1 LEPRAKR
8 CAQTK
13 QRVQAKYR
21 VLMLV
26 CLAAVLALVLG
37 IGVANGEDQPAGEE
51 AAAAAPTR
59 TELPGARTAT
69 SNTFRLSNGELQTQV
84 YETPVNYRDESGD
97 WQPIE
102 EGLDTQPDGSG
113 LENGANAFDLT
124 LPERLGEA
132 PVRLSLGDQWVGV
145 RLLGAD
151 SAPAQLEDEAAS
163 YEAAQP
169 ETSFEFGTVGD
180 GLKENIVLAD
190 PSAPRR
196 FRFELTAS
204 EGLTPVLTEAGSL
217 DFRDA
222 EGNVVTS
229 LPAPLLL
236 DSSAQPQASTDAHYE
251 LEDAGDGT
259 WTLTLDAQ
267 SEWLDQPDLTWPVK
281 LDPTL
286 HVPAPTLD
294 CWIYYSEATGGEGE
308 RSCGGP
314 TLYAAEYPGTKNRW
328 YRSLLRFDLSSIPAS
343 AEVTAA
349 TIGLYA
355 PSAASNTSGVE
366 LRQVTKKWTE
376 AVNWGTYDGHTAWT
390 KPGGDYSSEGAQ
402 ILTSERGSA
411 AGWWT
416 FSSGLAPVVQGWV
429 SGANNGAIV
438 KTRDDAPE
446 CSEGPHGLECV
457 ARSVSFEGSGA
468 HEPSLR
474 PYIDVTYVNEAPA
487 TSKLVT
493 PNEGVEVS
501 HWMKLKSTWT
511 TSGTTGVT
519 YQYQEVGSHNGWQTI
534 PQNLVRNAEGKE
546 VTWPLAVSGSS
557 SEPVY
562 FDAADATAALKE
574 KGGKV
579 QVRALF
585 SGSTEAAGRSVP
597 VNAGVD
603 RFVGGSRDA
612 TTGVGPGTLDLITG
626 NLSLARTDVSIPAYG
641 SSLEFARNYNSRDT
655 VAGGNTSVLGSG
667 WTPSV
672 PVEEAGAAE
681 WLGIYDAAAAGE
693 GSYAVLTD
701 LEGYEYA
708 FELSSSGAYVSPPE
722 LSEYALSRQD
732 SSHLVLADPEG
743 NRITFALGEGGGY
756 EYAPVSVSMPG
767 GTGNKAQMEYE
778 YVGGQRRLH
787 MVVAPAPPGLE
798 CVKAP
803 LTTPGC
809 RSLTFTYQRASAWGA
824 PESYGDRLTSITYHG
839 PEWTE
844 SGTTQHEWTVASYAY
859 DAQGKLV
866 SEKDPRISPA
876 LPESYSYDSGSY
888 LQTLTPAGREPWS
901 FEYAPAGAEVRG
913 GRLVA
918 VKRASLL
925 SSPSV
930 AQTTIAYG
938 VPISGSTAPYDM
950 SLGAIAKW
958 GQKVLPADA
967 TAVFP
972 PSEIPSSPPSAY
984 TRASIYYMDGEGKLV
999 NTASP
1004 AGAGTEAASITTAE
1018 SDEHGNVVRELS
1030 AQNRLRALAAGS
1042 ESAQIAKAEEL
1053 ATKRVFSADGTEVLE
1068 EWGPMHQ
1075 VRLESGSLV
1084 QARLHRVVSY
1094 DAGFFG
1100 HEGGTPDPHLPTK
1113 EVSGASIPGQETD
1126 ADQRVT
1132 ETKYDWSLRKP
1143 VETIVDPG
1151 GLNLRTRLAYD
1162 PETDQVTERSLPAKP
1177 EGGDAHT
1184 TVTTYYSDNGHSEGP
1199 CANNPAYAG
1208 LPCTIAPAAQ
1218 PGAAGQP
1225 ELLVTT
1231 YKRFSPLGQPLEI
1244 TESPGGRGENARTTI
1259 LTYDTAGRQKTRKVE
1274 GGGSGFPKVE
1284 TLYSSAT
1291 GLPTTEKFVC
1301 NVFKESCSEF
1311 DNQALTTTYD
1321 ALGRPTSYED
1331 ADGNKATTTYD
1342 LLGRAATTSDA
1353 KGTQTLKYDSVTG
1366 LLTELQVSG
1375 VGTFTASYD
1384 ADGNMT
1390 KETYPGY
1397 VRAETTYDPTGAPTH
1412 LTYTKEGTC
1421 EGSCTWLDF
1430 GLERSIGGQILAE
1443 TSSLDSHQYSYDK
1456 AGRLTEA
1463 RETPQ
1468 GGSCTTRLYAY
1479 DEDSNRKEMT
1489 TRSPEVGGTCANS
1502 GGTTQKYKYDSAD
1515 RLIDEGIAYDGFG
1528 RITSLPG
1535 ADAGGKTLT
1544 TSYFS
1549 NDMVAS
1555 QSQNGITNTFG
1566 LDAGLRQRQRLQGGG
1581 GLEGTE
1587 IFHYDGPSDA
1597 PAFTERGSVWTR
1609 SIGGIG
1615 GELAAIQEGSE
1626 YKLQLTNLHGDVV
1639 ATAKPGL
1646 ISGKIL
1652 ATYRY
1657 DEFGNPV
1664 SGNAGRFGWL
1674 GGKQRRTELASG
1686 VIQMGKRS
1694 YVPEIGRFIT
1704 PDPIIGGSANA
1715 YDYAN
1720 QDPLNQFDI
1729 SGEFPTPAS
1738 IEAMIRKATRRA
1750 HAHHIH
1756 KPAVSCYGRL
1766 GCYKMGGDPSGAIH
1780 IPHAVVEVAQVVAE
1794 ISFTRTTGQA
1804 AHGGNLDHLENHLSN
1819 LVSSFADRE
1828 SSEINGCVES
1838 ATKEA
1843 ATNSYMW
1850 KGGKRA
1856 RQALTLL
1863 AGVTCF
1869 VGWVT
1874 G

>member
-1 LEPRAKR
+1 MKPRA
-8 CAQTK
+8 
-13 QRVQAKYR
+13 
-21 VLMLV
+21 LMLV
-26 CLAAVLALVLG
+26 SIAAVLALVLG
-37 IGVANGEDQPAGEE
+37 IGVASGEDTTPVVAEE
-51 AAAAAPTR
+51 AAPAPARTP

-69 SNTFRLSNGELQTQV
+69 SDTYRLPDGELRTQV

-132 PVRLSLGDQWVGV
+132 PVRLTLGEQWVGV

-151 SAPAQLEDEAAS
+151 SAPAQLEGEAAS
-163 YEAAQP
+163 YEAAEP

-204 EGLTPVLTEAGSL
+204 AGLTPVLTEAGAI
-217 DFRDA
+217 DFRNA
-222 EGNVVTS
+222 EGDVVTT
-229 LPAPLLL
+229 LPAPLML
-236 DSSAQPQASTDAHYE
+236 DGSEQPQASTDAHYE
-251 LEDAGDGT
+251 LEAAAEGA
-259 WTLTLDAQ
+259 WTLTLDAR

-294 CWIYYSEATGGEGE
+294 CWIYYSEVTGGEGE
-308 RSCGGP
+308 HGCGGP
-314 TLYAAEYPGTKNRW
+314 TLYAADYEGTKNRW
-328 YRSLLRFDLSSIPAS
+328 YRSLLRFDVNSIPS
-343 AEVTAA
+343 TAEVTAA

-355 PSAASNTSGVE
+355 PSAARNTSGVE
-366 LRQVTKKWTE
+366 VRQATKKWTE
-376 AVNWGTYDGHTAWT
+376 AVNWSTYDGHTAWT

-402 ILTSERGSA
+402 VLTSERGSG

-416 FSSGLAPVVQGWV
+416 FSSGLAPVVQQWV
-429 SGANNGAIV
+429 GSGSNNGAIV
-438 KTRDDAPE
+438 KLRDDPRE
-446 CSEGPHGLECV
+446 CSEGAHGLECV
-457 ARSVSFEGSGA
+457 ERSVSFEGSGA

-474 PYIDVTYVNEAPA
+474 PYLDVTYVNQAPA
-487 TSKLVT
+487 TSKLAT
-493 PNEGVEVS
+493 PNEGTEVS

-534 PQNLVRNAEGKE
+534 PQSLVRDAQGKE
-546 VTWPLAVSGSS
+546 VTWPLSVTGSTS

-585 SGSTEAAGRSVP
+585 SGSTEAAGVSVP

-603 RFVGGSRDA
+603 RFVGGTRDA
-612 TTGVGPGTLDLITG
+612 TTSVGPGTLDLITG

-655 VAGGNTSVLGSG
+655 AAGGDTGVLGSG

-672 PVEEAGAAE
+672 PVEEAGGAE
-681 WLGIYDAAAAGE
+681 WLGIYDAVAAGE
-693 GSYAVLTD
+693 GSYVVLTD

-708 FELSSSGAYVSPPE
+708 FELNSSGAYVSPPE
-722 LSEYALSRQD
+722 LSEYVLSRQD

-743 NRITFALGEGGGY
+743 NRVTFALGEGSST
-756 EYAPVSVSMPG
+756 EYAPVSVTMPG
-767 GTGNKAQMEYE
+767 GAGNKARMVWE
-778 YVGGQRRLH
+778 YVGGKRRLQ
-787 MVVAPAPPGLE
+787 MIVAPAPPGLNCSE
-798 CVKAP
+798 TP

-824 PESYGDRLTSITYHG
+824 PESYGDRLSSIVYHG
-839 PEWTE
+839 PERNE
-844 SGTTQHEWTVASYAY
+844 SGITSQHEWTVASYTY
-859 DAQGKLV
+859 DAQGKLT

-876 LPESYSYDSGSY
+876 LPESYTYSGSY
-888 LQTLTPAGREPWS
+888 LQTLTPPGLEPWT
-901 FEYAPAGAEVRG
+901 FEYAPAGGESHG

-925 SSPSV
+925 SSPST

-938 VPISGSTAPYDM
+938 VPISGSSAPYEM
-950 SLGAIAKW
+950 GLGTIAKW
-958 GQKVLPADA
+958 GQKVLPVDA

-972 PSEIPSSPPSAY
+972 PSEVPSSPPSAY
-984 TRASIYYMDGEGKLV
+984 TRASVYYMDAEGKLV

-1018 SDEHGNVVRELS
+1018 TDEHGDVIRELT

-1053 ATKRVFSADGTEVLE
+1053 ATKRVFSADGTEMLE

-1084 QARLHRVVSY
+1084 QARLHTVVHY
-1094 DAGFFG
+1094 DEGFFG

-1113 EVSGASIPGQETD
+1113 EVTGASIPGIEVD

-1132 ETKYDWSLRKP
+1132 ETRYNWGLRKP

-1162 PETDQVTERSLPAKP
+1162 PETGQVTERSLPAKP

-1184 TVTTYYSDNGHSEGP
+1184 TVTTYYSSDGHSEGA
-1199 CANNPAYAG
+1199 CANNPAWAG
-1208 LPCTIAPAAQ
+1208 LPCKVAPAAQ
-1218 PGAAGQP
+1218 PGTAGQP
-1225 ELLVTT
+1225 ELLVTS

-1244 TESPGGRGENARTTI
+1244 TESPGGRGENARTTK
-1259 LTYDTAGRQKTRKVE
+1259 LTYDAAGRKKSRRIE
-1274 GGGSGFPKVE
+1274 GGGSAIPTVE
-1284 TLYSSAT
+1284 NVYSSTT
-1291 GLPTTEKFVC
+1291 GLLTTERFWC
-1301 NVFKESCSEF
+1301 NPFKESCTEF

-1331 ADGNKATTTYD
+1331 ADGNKTTTTYD
-1342 LLGRAATTSDA
+1342 LMSRPVTTSDA
-1353 KGTQTLKYDSVTG
+1353 KGSQTVTYDPVTG
-1366 LLTELQVSG
+1366 LPVELQDSG
-1375 VGTFTASYD
+1375 AGTFTASYN
-1384 ADGNMT
+1384 ADGSMT
-1390 KETYPGY
+1390 KRTYPNSLT
-1397 VRAETTYDPTGAPTH
+1397 AETTYDPTGAATH
-1412 LTYTKEGTC
+1412 LTYTKSVSCGE
-1421 EGSCTWLDF
+1421 SCTWLDF
-1430 GLERSIGGQILAE
+1430 GLEESITGQILNE
-1443 TSSLDSHQYSYDK
+1443 TSNLGNDQYSYDK

-1468 GGSCTTRLYAY
+1468 GGSCTTRLYKY
-1479 DEDSNRKEMT
+1479 DADSNRTAMT
-1489 TRSPEVGGTCANS
+1489 TRSPEVGGACSSS
-1502 GGTTQKYKYDSAD
+1502 GGTTQEYSYDAAD
-1515 RLIDEGIAYDGFG
+1515 RLLGSELTYDSFG

-1535 ADAGGKTLT
+1535 AYAGGKTLT

-1555 QSQNGITNTFG
+1555 QSQNGITNTFQ

-1581 GLEGTE
+1581 GLEGAE
-1587 IFHYDGPSDA
+1587 IFHYDGPSDS
-1597 PAFTERGSVWTR
+1597 PAYTERGTTVLRNIT
-1609 SIGGIG
+1609 GIG
-1615 GELAAIQEGSE
+1615 GELVATKENSSFAK
-1626 YKLQLTNLHGDVV
+1626 YQLTNLHGDVV
-1639 ATAKPGL
+1639 AIASWNPTATKL
-1646 ISGKIL
+1646 LS
-1652 ATYRY
+1652 TYRY

-1664 SGNAGRFGWL
+1664 SGTAGRFGWL
-1674 GGKQRRTELASG
+1674 GGKQRRTELPSG

-1694 YVPEIGRFIT
+1694 YVPGIGRFISV
-1704 PDPIIGGSANA
+1704 DPVRGGSANS

-1720 QDPLNQFDI
+1720 ADPVNGLDLTGEKAGKREPACTFAEPTVRPNTPV
-1729 SGEFPTPAS
+1729 SG
-1738 IEAMIRKATRRA
+1738 
-1750 HAHHIH
+1750 
-1756 KPAVSCYGRL
+1756 
-1766 GCYKMGGDPSGAIH
+1766 
-1780 IPHAVVEVAQVVAE
+1780 
-1794 ISFTRTTGQA
+1794 TGQFRLKVRA
-1804 AHGGNLDHLENHLSN
+1804 WARCTRSARNVHVKAVITGGVVHPSPGTSIPIPANSGPSRYCGDGG
-1819 LVSSFADRE
+1819 VKFD
-1828 SSEINGCVES
+1828 C
-1838 ATKEA
+1838 A
-1843 ATNSYMW
+1843 ATAETSLNAEPPCGETWSGRISVMFFASW
-1850 KGGKRA
+1850 ETRSGGHRH
-1856 RQALTLL
+1856 LTIEKDFRLSI
-1863 AGVTCF
+1863 
-1869 VGWVT
+1869 T
-1874 G
+1874 GICEGE